1 MEHTLYTLC
10 NVMNCINEIPESAR
24 ADRYMDVLL
33 SLVYMIEGGE
43 IHSQLAPGTIIV
55 SEDSVRL
62 KENDRDITHYSA
74 PEVIF
79 EGHENDKEAQ
89 LFSLGLVIFYMLYS
103 VDYYTAAGL
112 RLLEIEQIKKMQP
125 EYLIDLQEAENP
137 RVPIKYYE
145 QLREVM
151 KYLTSWKPEK
161 RYMGEKLLIEM
172 YNWIVS
178 KNSVYYMDGNK
189 QIGPPMKVEILN
201 DVKGYPKDI
210 NELVLGKNEYRIIER
225 IDIPY
230 RPGIHRYNIQ
240 VRRV

>member
-1 MEHTLYTLC
+1 
-10 NVMNCINEIPESAR
+10 
-24 ADRYMDVLL
+24 
-33 SLVYMIEGGE
+33 
-43 IHSQLAPGTIIV
+43 
-55 SEDSVRL
+55 
-62 KENDRDITHYSA
+62 
-74 PEVIF
+74 
-79 EGHENDKEAQ
+79 
-89 LFSLGLVIFYMLYS
+89 
-103 VDYYTAAGL
+103 
-112 RLLEIEQIKKMQP
+112 
-125 EYLIDLQEAENP
+125 
-137 RVPIKYYE
+137 
-145 QLREVM
+145 
-151 KYLTSWKPEK
+151 
-161 RYMGEKLLIEM
+161 MGEKLLIEM